1 MALNEIA
8 RDALEEI
15 KAIEGAGVTTG
26 HEAEI
31 LAAIDKAMHRA
42 MEVCCRE
49 QAKIV
54 EEHLAHSR
62 GVARQIN
69 EETDRRRGL
78 LVTNLSA
85 MR

>member
-1 MALNEIA
+1 MALHQIA

-15 KAIEGAGVTTG
+15 KAIEGTSVTEG

-49 QAKIV
+49 HAEV
-54 EEHLAHSR
+54 VDEHLDHSR

-69 EETDRRRGL
+69 EETERRRKL
-78 LVTNLSA
+78 LIANLSA
-85 MR
+85 LR